1 MNVDVACPNFHL
13 HYYRFVGRVL
23 GRALFSGHLIKGHLV
38 RLLYKHLLGWPV
50 TAEDIRDQDEGYL
63 MGLRDLAKLDDEMLS
78 RVSLDFRLV
87 EEFGDVR
94 INHELVANGANID
107 VSRDNLA
114 SYMKAN
120 IRYRLFDRTLPQLT
134 ELLVGFYDVVPEET
148 LTVFDANELELLL
161 CGLPHID
168 LSDWKANT
176 LYLGLFEK
184 NGVLEP
190 VVQWFWEIV
199 TDTYDIEMQARLLQ
213 FVTGTS
219 GVPPGGF
226 AALKGGDD
234 YLRKF
239 TIQGVDCTSSLYPKA
254 HTCFNVLDIPNY
266 ATKEELEKR
275 LTFSITTSFVGFEA
289 E

>member
-13 HYYRFVGRVL
+13 YYYRFAGRVL

-50 TAEDIRDQDEGYL
+50 TAEDIRDQDEGYF
-63 MGLRDLAKLDDEMLS
+63 MGLRDLAKLDDAMLS
-78 RVSLDFRLV
+78 HVSLDFRLV

-114 SYMKAN
+114 SYIEAN
-120 IRYRLFDRTLPQLT
+120 VRYRLFDRTLPQLT
-134 ELLVGFYDVVPEET
+134 ELLVGFYDVVPEEA

-161 CGLPHID
+161 CGLPNID
-168 LSDWKANT
+168 LADWKANT

-184 NGVLEP
+184 NGLLEP

-199 TDTYDIEMQARLLQ
+199 TDSYDIEMQARLLQ

-239 TIQGVDCTSSLYPKA
+239 AIQGVDCASCLYPKA

-266 ATKEELEKR
+266 ATKEELDSR

>member
-1 MNVDVACPNFHL
+1 M
-13 HYYRFVGRVL
+13 
-23 GRALFSGHLIKGHLV
+23 
-38 RLLYKHLLGWPV
+38 LGWPV
-50 TAEDIRDQDEGYL
+50 TADDIRDQDSAYFSSL
-63 MGLRDLAKLDDEMLS
+63 HDLAKLDDENLS
-78 RVSLDFRLV
+78 CVSLDFTLLEV
-87 EEFGDVR
+87 FGDVR
-94 INHELVANGANID
+94 ISYELTENGSD
-107 VSRDNLA
+107 LEVDRENLS
-114 SYMKAN
+114 SYIEAN
-120 IRYRLFDRTLPQLT
+120 IRYRLFDRTSPQLT
-134 ELLVGFYDVVPEET
+134 ELLIGFYDVVPEEA
-148 LTVFDANELELLL
+148 LTVFDASELELLL

-168 LSDWKANT
+168 LDDWKSNT

-184 NGVLEP
+184 NSVLEP

-199 TDTYDIEMQARLLQ
+199 AEDFDIEMQARLLQ

-239 TIQGVDCTSSLYPKA
+239 AIQGVDCTSCLYPKA

-266 ATKEELEKR
+266 ATKQELKQR
-275 LTFSITTSFVGFEA
+275 LSFSITTSFVGFEA